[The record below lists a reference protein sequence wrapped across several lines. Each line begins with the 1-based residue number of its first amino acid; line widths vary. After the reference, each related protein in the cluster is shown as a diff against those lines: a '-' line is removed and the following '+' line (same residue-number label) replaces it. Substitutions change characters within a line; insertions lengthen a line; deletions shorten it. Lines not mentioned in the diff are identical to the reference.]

1 MALPKQIQ
9 AQLDEVEALEKQLA
23 QGEETTET
31 IEPTEVKE
39 KKTSKKAKAKDT
51 KVDMTEVPVQREEQY
66 IFVYVNFQL

>member
-31 IEPTEVKE
+31 TETIP
-39 KKTSKKAKAKDT
+39 KKPKPRIQKL
-51 KVDMTEVPVQREEQY
+51 
-66 IFVYVNFQL
+66 I